1 MSTSVDN
8 GVFNL
13 ETAPV
18 AAAHLGKPIQKPSLS
33 NVKPEIQYFDTKE
46 IQWPGQTGAPQP
58 VNILLQNS
66 NGPCPLVALI
76 NTMVLTNPATAAYTS
91 GKERISVK
99 GLLEYLGELLLE
111 KVSRSEQSESNEMI
125 NDTDDVLRLLP
136 KLVTGLNIDPMFDG
150 QFSNSPEMSLFRLY
164 DVDVVH
170 GWLINPES
178 PNSKHV
184 IEAESYEHSQILL
197 VEASEIEARQAKRKL
212 ELSNPKGKS
221 VTNSP
226 VKDELS
232 PSKGSSEASATMK
245 LVENRLSPT
254 ESSVADKIAAPEA
267 SETSKF
273 QEPSSQPVEVTPA
286 VADSPQAEG
295 GSIPT
300 PPKTFGLPDD
310 ERAAEDNLL
319 LTKVRAVK
327 TFLSQYPTQLTEYGI
342 SFLNELLPPG
352 NLAIFFRNDH
362 FSTIYKPHW
371 TDQPLMILVADAGFR
386 RQKDI
391 VWQSL
396 SSVNGQDNFYDGL
409 FQISPYDVAQ
419 DPATE
424 AARLSI
430 SDDQAVNEAL
440 DFEYARQLQEEED
453 RRIAAAAS
461 QTRSRQTRPA
471 NQQSQ
476 SNSQAASGSNK
487 SRDKCII
494 S

>member
-8 GVFNL
+8 GVL
-13 ETAPV
+13 TPDTLSV
-18 AAAHLGKPIQKPSLS
+18 PAAHLDKPTQKPSLS

-58 VNILLQNS
+58 VTILLQNA

-76 NTMVLTNPATAAYTS
+76 NTMVLTSPATAAYTS

-99 GLLEYLGELLLE
+99 GLLEYLGEVLLE
-111 KVSRSEQSESNEMI
+111 KVSRSEQSETNEMI

-178 PNSKHV
+178 PISKLV
-184 IEAESYEHSQILL
+184 IEAESYEHSQMLL

-212 ELSNPKGKS
+212 ELSNSKGKS
-221 VTNSP
+221 VTNNP
-226 VKDELS
+226 IKDELAAA
-232 PSKGSSEASATMK
+232 KVNSEAPATIK
-245 LVENRLSPT
+245 LVENVASPT
-254 ESSVADKIAAPEA
+254 DSSVTDKVAAPEA
-267 SETSKF
+267 T
-273 QEPSSQPVEVTPA
+273 EPSKPVEVTPA
-286 VADSPQAEG
+286 VDEPPKTEEG
-295 GSIPT
+295 SSPT
-300 PPKTFGLPDD
+300 PPKTFNLPGD
-310 ERAAEDNLL
+310 ERAAEDSLL

-327 TFLSQYPTQLTEYGI
+327 SFLNQYPTQLTEYGI

-409 FQISPYDVAQ
+409 FQISPYDMAQ

-424 AARLSI
+424 AARVSI

-461 QTRSRQTRPA
+461 QPRAKQTRPA
-471 NQQSQ
+471 KESQ
-476 SNSQAASGSNK
+476 SKNQGASGSKK
-487 SRDKCII
+487 SKDKCII